1 MSIRKG
7 SSIIAGTGGTGNSDY
22 LVNQNISS
30 PITKIYDWI
39 GTLEE
44 YTTQDIQ
51 STHPQWLCFITDDAG
66 SPTPDKG
73 ALYTSR
79 NAGDIFFTSRLDTQL
94 NGAVECN
101 GGIYNVSEYT
111 GRDAVPS
118 LLRAGK
124 LPYITTAEYAII
136 LAEVGNVGVFGWDGI
151 NADTFRV
158 PTISNLFI
166 EAGQANKIG
175 DYIAPG
181 LPNITGS
188 ARALRVNGEANGTG
202 VFSESI
208 NSANLNLTTTGTAL
222 GGQTVNFDAS
232 RSSSL
237 YGASATVQPKAVKY
251 RPMIQLSVGFSDEAV
266 ETCQELKDHAVKDT
280 DLATLLQ
287 TIYPVGSVY
296 IGTQSTCPMA
306 IVIEGSTWQ
315 LVSSGKAL
323 WTGDGSNANTTID
336 AGLPD
341 ITGNTIVR
349 ANGQGGD
356 TGNPTGAFKTNGTS
370 SMLMGKDVNQITVY
384 GGDIKA
390 SRSSSIYGKSSTVQP
405 PAYVVNVWRRTA

>member
-51 STHPQWLCFITDDAG
+51 STHPEWLCFITDDAG

-111 GRDAVPS
+111 GKDAVPS

-124 LPYITTAEYAII
+124 LPYITTAEYALI

-181 LPNITGS
+181 LPNITGEIHTNEAS
-188 ARALRVNGEANGTG
+188 SLLRVADNSYEGAFAHTGNVTGTG
-202 VFSESI
+202 
-208 NSANLNLTTTGTAL
+208 NLSPTGSYEIPR
-222 GGQTVNFDAS
+222 GINFDAS

-237 YGASATVQPKAVKY
+237 YGASSTVQPKAVKY

-296 IGTQSTCPMA
+296 MGTQSTCPMA
-306 IVIEGSTWQ
+306 TVIAGSTWE
-315 LVSSGKAL
+315 LVSNGRAL
-323 WTGDGSNANTTID
+323 WTGNGSNANTTIE
-336 AGLPD
+336 AGLPN
-341 ITGNTIVR
+341 ITGYAGLTK
-349 ANGQGGD
+349 NGGMNGAFYEGNQGRSAGKGD
-356 TGNPTGAFKTNGTS
+356 TFSTS
-370 SMLMGKDVNQITVY
+370 ECYLD
-384 GGDIKA
+384 A
-390 SRSSSIYGKSSTVQP
+390 SRSSSIYGRSSTVQP

>member
-7 SSIIAGTGGTGNSDY
+7 NTIIAGTGGSGNSEY
-22 LVNQNISS
+22 LINQNISS
-30 PITKIYDWI
+30 PVTKIYDWI

-101 GGIYNVSEYT
+101 GGTYNVSEYT
-111 GRDAVPS
+111 GKDAVPS

-136 LAEVGNVGVFGWDGI
+136 LAEVGNVGVFGWDGV

-181 LPNITGS
+181 LPNITGWI
-188 ARALRVNGEANGTG
+188 NGE
-202 VFSESI
+202 
-208 NSANLNLTTTGTAL
+208 
-222 GGQTVNFDAS
+222 VNFLHNNSTSYDGAFYSSNEYNYEVSVVNSTTYNQSRQLNIDAS
-232 RSSSL
+232 RSSSI
-237 YGASATVQPKAVKY
+237 YGASSTVQPKAVKY

-296 IGTQSTCPMA
+296 MGTQSTCPMA
-306 IVIEGSTWQ
+306 TVLAGSTWE
-315 LVSSGKAL
+315 LVSNGRAL
-323 WTGDGSNANTTID
+323 WTGNGSNANTTIE
-336 AGLPD
+336 AGLPN
-341 ITGNTIVR
+341 ITGYAGLTKNGGMNGAFYEGNQGR
-349 ANGQGGD
+349 AAGKGD
-356 TGNPTGAFKTNGTS
+356 TFSTS
-370 SMLMGKDVNQITVY
+370 ECYFD
-384 GGDIKA
+384 A
-390 SRSSSIYGKSSTVQP
+390 SRSSSIYGRSSTVQP
-405 PAYVVNVWRRTA
+405 AAYVVNVWRRTA